1 MAAVFG
7 PVRPDDDDSW
17 LYSGE
22 EELAGAMAERQA
34 EMEAAEAAHEG
45 RQQRRRQATSRGEA
59 AEGKAGG
66 KAAKAGGKV
75 AAGDP
80 EFDTEQIVR
89 GMRAFFGKMSGPEG
103 AELPTGSG
111 RTAGMPKGVQQ
122 ALGDM
127 SRFMADLAKS
137 DSEGDEEYDEDEED
151 DYSDDFAEGTQFNSG
166 QKFTTIRVYDEDV
179 TGSTE
184 ESGPP
189 HAALEDYNGPDF
201 RRLLQALSSESAA
214 LASQGNGKEGR
225 QGKVDISERG
235 ASELETPRTEEQQF
249 NFEYEAAMRRELR
262 GSTLAHSFEQVAPPA
277 AIDEARPKKYQQAE
291 VGGRDSDDEDNSAE
305 GGMAAVDVDV
315 NLVKSLLQS
324 YSAQQGL
331 PGPASTLLGAMGV
344 DLPDDKDV
352 PGVRKSGSK
361 DATSTRRKPK
371 TTKKS

>member
-1 MAAVFG
+1 
-7 PVRPDDDDSW
+7 
-17 LYSGE
+17 
-22 EELAGAMAERQA
+22 MAERQA

-45 RQQRRRQATSRGEA
+45 WQQRRRQATSRGEVA
-59 AEGKAGG
+59 AGKAGG
-66 KAAKAGGKV
+66 KAAKAGGKA

-111 RTAGMPKGVQQ
+111 KGAGLPVGVQQ

-127 SRFMADLAKS
+127 SRFMTDLAES
-137 DSEGDEEYDEDEED
+137 DSGGDEEDDEDEED
-151 DYSDDFAEGTQFNSG
+151 DYSDDFAEGTH
-166 QKFTTIRVYDEDV
+166 
-179 TGSTE
+179 TE
-184 ESGPP
+184 ESGRLREPR
-189 HAALEDYNGPDF
+189 AALEDYNGPDF

-214 LASQGNGKEGR
+214 LASQDHGEEGQ
-225 QGKVDISERG
+225 QGTDASERG
-235 ASELETPRTEEQQF
+235 ASELETQRTEEQQF
-249 NFEYEAAMRRELR
+249 DLEYEAAMQRELR
-262 GSTLAHSFEQVAPPA
+262 GSTLAQSFEQVAPPA
-277 AIDEARPKKYQQAE
+277 ADVEARPKKCQQTK
-291 VGGRDSDDEDNSAE
+291 VGGRDSDDEDEYAE

-361 DATSTRRKPK
+361 NATSTRRKPK
-371 TTKKS
+371 TNKKS